1 MWRVHF
7 RVEVAAETV
16 RQRLQRIPNF
26 NIYDAFNTLDLN
38 NDGVITASELRR
50 IMESRGF
57 YISENEASKVLA
69 KFGKINDGIIQF
81 NEVSTFNSLF
91 F

>member
-69 KFGKINDGIIQF
+69 KFGQKNDGIIQF
-81 NEVSTFNSLF
+81 KEVSTFNSLF

>member
-69 KFGKINDGIIQF
+69 KFGQKIDGIIQF

>member
-26 NIYDAFNTLDLN
+26 NIYDAFNSLDLN

-69 KFGKINDGIIQF
+69 KFGQKNDGIIQF